1 MEIGGRHV
9 MRNQQHTKRTCPRVD
24 VISENSYDDSSAD
37 VMASKSC
44 ADGSWV
50 ATVFSSA
57 AHIVTRVDDCAE
69 SADGA
74 NEQSA
79 APKPA

>member
-1 MEIGGRHV
+1 
-9 MRNQQHTKRTCPRVD
+9 VD
-24 VISENSYDDSSAD
+24 VISENSYEDNSAD
-37 VMASKSC
+37 VMVSNSC
-44 ADGSWV
+44 ADGSCV

-57 AHIVTRVDDCAE
+57 AHIVTRVDDCDD

-79 APKPA
+79 PP